1 MPVDDVSY
9 LARGILKTALSA
21 SPHREETLFICPSR
35 SPLGTKRF
43 GALGSSWHHQR
54 TVGELVG
61 NRTLKTQEELDAAK
75 QQQAIE
81 QQEQEQQQ
89 KTDALMDIASLKY
102 YLSFTGIWHTD
113 KNCIEN
119 VNSIAINPLDLIQ
132 IPNVKPCSK
141 CVRVN

>member
-1 MPVDDVSY
+1 M
-9 LARGILKTALSA
+9 
-21 SPHREETLFICPSR
+21 
-35 SPLGTKRF
+35 
-43 GALGSSWHHQR
+43 
-54 TVGELVG
+54 GELVG